1 MAQERVRGAR
11 IPWFGART
19 GGIAG
24 IALACLLAGCGAPSR
39 APGSGFAVGKAGPEA
54 KIEFADLDRIHAIL
68 AGLRGRPVFVN
79 FWATWCVP
87 CVDELPELASLA
99 REDDVAGGGFLGISL
114 DAWITGNGA
123 ETEDKVRRA
132 LAAARVGYPNLI
144 YRGDQD
150 PLIEGLDLPGP
161 IPYSVL
167 CDAQGKRVASW
178 TGPAAKG
185 EVRRAI
191 AAQLPR
197 TRATPADPPPAAS
210 DRR

>member
-1 MAQERVRGAR
+1 MGQRTEAAHRGRRRGAA
-11 IPWFGART
+11 IAFGLVL
-19 GGIAG
+19 GSI
-24 IALACLLAGCGAPSR
+24 LAACNAPSR
-39 APGSGFAVGKAGPEA
+39 APASKGTRSAGRIEA
-54 KIEFADLDRIHAIL
+54 RVEFADLDRIHATL
-68 AGLRGRPVFVN
+68 QGLRGRPVFVN

-87 CVDELPELASLA
+87 CVDELPDLADLA
-99 REDDVAGGGFLGISL
+99 REDAVAGSGFLGISL

-123 ETEDKVRRA
+123 ETEDKVRQA
-132 LAAARVGYPNLI
+132 LVAAGVGYPNLI

-167 CDAQGKRVASW
+167 RDAQGKRVASW
-178 TGPAAKG
+178 TGPAAIE

-191 AAQLPR
+191 AALLPR
-197 TRATPADPPPAAS
+197 TPAAPADPPPAGS